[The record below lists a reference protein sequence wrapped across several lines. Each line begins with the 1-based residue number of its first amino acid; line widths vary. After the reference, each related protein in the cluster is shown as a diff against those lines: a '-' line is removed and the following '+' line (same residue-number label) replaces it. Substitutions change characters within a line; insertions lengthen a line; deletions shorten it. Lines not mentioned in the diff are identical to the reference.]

1 MTEHTK
7 ELSYWE
13 ADPEGKLEK
22 WLLLMIVDK
31 FASVRTDGD
40 RQSHVSRIA
49 CIAVYVTISL
59 PMSFEPIACK
69 ARATS
74 W

>member
-1 MTEHTK
+1 MIRWWGKLTEHTK

-40 RQSHVSRIA
+40 RQMSAGLPLLLSM
-49 CIAVYVTISL
+49 SL
-59 PMSFEPIACK
+59 
-69 ARATS
+69 
-74 W
+74 